1 MHHFVVGGRTN
12 EEKKMN
18 FTKKA
23 KLLTTFAVL
32 FVGIAVATSVHFKSG
47 PVFTDQGLQLT
58 AAGSLAGLGNGDLV
72 LQLSASAIPTATCTN
87 KGGNEAPGQNPA
99 TVNVTGAEPIPA
111 GAIKNG
117 NVSFSVMTQKPEQP
131 TAAQAG
137 CPSDNW
143 TATITDLQFTSAT
156 ITVIQ
161 NGATVLTQSF
171 TLSCPSATTN
181 GGIGQCTIQ

>member
-1 MHHFVVGGRTN
+1 MKFR
-12 EEKKMN
+12 M
-18 FTKKA
+18 TKA
-23 KLLTTFAVL
+23 SLLTTVVVL
-32 FVGIAVATSVHFKSG
+32 FVGIAVAASVHFKSG
-47 PVFTDQGLQLT
+47 PIFSDNGLTLT
-58 AAGSLAGLGNGDLV
+58 ASGSLAGLGNGDILIS
-72 LQLSASAIPTATCTN
+72 LSAAATPTATCTN

-99 TVNVTGAEPIPA
+99 TVNVTGAQAIPA
-111 GAIKNG
+111 SKVKNG
-117 NVSFSVMTQKPEQP
+117 NVSFSVRTEEPAQP

-156 ITVIQ
+156 ITVMQ
-161 NGATVLTQSF
+161 SGATVLTQSF